1 MRWTVAVAAP
11 STSTTSPQRRG
22 GTDDVALPDGSPVT
36 DDLVRAVRQLAS
48 RRPVLLA
55 FDFDG
60 VLAPI
65 VPLPPDARPLPGSV
79 EAIERLSRAD
89 GVVTALVSGRSR
101 GDLAQVSGATPSA
114 RLLLVGSH
122 GAETDDE
129 GPAGLDAEARARL
142 AAVTAVLADVV
153 AAHPGAHLEHKP
165 ASVVLHTRLIDD
177 VRSAAQAEQEALA
190 LLDARGGVHVTPGK
204 RVVEASVVEAGKGAA
219 LQRLRDAFGA
229 QAVLYVGDD
238 VTDEDAFAVLQRGDV
253 GVKVGG
259 GDTLAAYRVPDPAA
273 VRDLLHLLV
282 AQFAT

>member
-1 MRWTVAVAAP
+1 VAAP
-11 STSTTSPQRRG
+11 DASPLADGLVQ
-22 GTDDVALPDGSPVT
+22 AL
-36 DDLVRAVRQLAS
+36 RQLAS

-79 EAIERLSRAD
+79 EAIERLSRVD

-101 GDLAQVSGATPSA
+101 GDLAQVSGATPST

-122 GAETDDE
+122 GAEVDE
-129 GPAGLDAEARARL
+129 GGPAGLDDAARTRL
-142 AAVTAVLADVV
+142 AAVTALLADVV

-177 VRSAAQAEQEALA
+177 ERSAAEATRDALA
-190 LLDARGGVHVTPGK
+190 LLRGRAGVHVTPGK
-204 RVVEASVVEAGKGAA
+204 EVVEAAVVEAGKGAA
-219 LQRLRDAFGA
+219 LQRLRDAFAA
-229 QAVLYVGDD
+229 QVMLYVGDD
-238 VTDEDAFAVLQRGDV
+238 VTDEDAFAVLGPDDV

-259 GDTLAAYRVPDPAA
+259 GDTLAAYRVPDPGA
-273 VRDLLHLLV
+273 VRDLLDLLV
-282 AQFAT
+282 ALLAP